1 MVGCIRV
8 AARTNRKGTGECTKA
23 HLSTAF
29 QNPDARR
36 HSRHL
41 QLVYWDRL
49 KHYSNI
55 QFNYKLKD
63 FNSVWIIRASTITTF
78 RRSYTILFLS
88 NQTADVIDQSATSVF
103 SLIVNYKV
111 QLFVDK
117 I

>member
-8 AARTNRKGTGECTKA
+8 AARTNRKGAGECTKA
-23 HLSTAF
+23 HPSTAF

-36 HSRHL
+36 HSRNL
-41 QLVYWDRL
+41 QLVYWDRS
-49 KHYSNI
+49 KHYSNV

-63 FNSVWIIRASTITTF
+63 FNSVWIIRAFTTF
-78 RRSYTILFLS
+78 FCRSYKILFLS
-88 NQTADVIDQSATSVF
+88 NQTADVIDQSATSTF

>member
-23 HLSTAF
+23 HPSTAF

-36 HSRHL
+36 HSRNL
-41 QLVYWDRL
+41 QLVYWDRSE
-49 KHYSNI
+49 HYSNVP
-55 QFNYKLKD
+55 FNYKLKD
-63 FNSVWIIRASTITTF
+63 FNSVWIIRAFTTTF
-78 RRSYTILFLS
+78 CKSCTILFLS
-88 NQTADVIDQSATSVF
+88 NQTADVIDQSATSMF